1 MKYGYN
7 SQQYLTYNKSNIVGY
22 TKVAP
27 PNVPLQSTEHAWKF
41 DFNLKKWRQFFVT
54 QEYIDQAKTELI
66 LEIHNI
72 RKVYQLGGI
81 NISGFKDFPM
91 FSIGTDLDDTTTL
104 SNAILSMT
112 LGVITTVNWKTASG
126 IWIQLDSVDIVKL
139 AGIIANYV
147 EQCFDK
153 EMELVERVR
162 TELNTINDINNFRN
176 SLLSHWPDKN
186 KVFE

>member
-1 MKYGYN
+1 MKYGYDF
-7 SQQYLTYNKSNIVGY
+7 QQYLTNSVSNTVGY
-22 TKVAP
+22 TLVAP

-139 AGIIANYV
+139 AGIMANYV

>member
-1 MKYGYN
+1 MKYGYDF
-7 SQQYLTYNKSNIVGY
+7 QQYLTNSASNTVGY
-22 TKVAP
+22 TLVAP

-104 SNAILSMT
+104 SNTIISMT